1 MRIQE
6 FRKFKI
12 FFPVEEEDKKNEV
25 KKIPQPIV
33 EEVEDEELV
42 NPDDGEGEG

>member
-1 MRIQE
+1 MHIQNI
-6 FRKFKI
+6 RKYRASVL
-12 FFPVEEEDKKNEV
+12 VEEEKEV